1 MNQMAN
7 LAKIAPGQPVLFV
20 RFFGAFQFILC
31 WEIYA
36 NVSKKENYPD
46 TFVPKTFQ
54 KVQLK
59 F

>member
-31 WEIYA
+31 WEIYT
-36 NVSKKENYPD
+36 NVSKKENWPD

-54 KVQLK
+54 KV
-59 F
+59 